1 MVKITFSL
9 PFVTLPGEEIHITG
23 SVPELKGNNPQQSKP
38 MKYSDGLWKLT
49 INIKN
54 NTRFIYSYLL
64 KRRDGYITEAGAGR
78 KFDSPAKKEHL
89 IYDFWRERN
98 SQSVYYSTP
107 FTRILFN
114 RNDQYP
120 LYSGEQLTFNVF
132 CPNLPN
138 DTEVVLCGNSPISGN
153 WMPQKGLRM
162 RSAGEGMWSIGAT
175 LDQLPDLFE
184 YKYVVQTSGNGTVSF
199 LWEEGFDRKFIK
211 VDCMKDSC
219 TILNDHPVR
228 IVPHKVRLAGSA
240 VPLFALRSQNSCGI
254 GDFGDLR
261 IMIDLISQSGMN
273 LLQLLPLNDTTRSYD
288 QRDSY
293 PYSAISG
300 YAIHPVYMN
309 LEQLGRVKE
318 REFRERFIK
327 KRAKLNN
334 SDKVDWESVIRTK
347 WLYIKQIFRQDW
359 DKLSKSKEFKA
370 FYKNNE
376 SWLLPYA
383 VYSHLRDRYHTAN
396 YTQWPRFRT
405 YDKNEALSMLSESSK
420 CREEIEF
427 YFFVQYHLQKQLSD
441 AHQYAV
447 SKKVILKGDIPIGI
461 DRYSVEAWTEPH
473 LFDFSSKAGAP
484 PDYFSEKGQVWGFP
498 LYNWYAME
506 LEGFSWWRERIA
518 KMAEFFDAYRIDHIL
533 GFFRIW
539 NIPVDSDDGRE
550 GTFEPSLPFTMQ
562 EIRSFGYTQE
572 ILDQLFILERR
583 NPEKLHPAIS
593 AKLTEQYHSLDVREK
608 RAFDKLYGDYFYH
621 RHDQI
626 WKSNG
631 IRHLQPLLSSSGM
644 LACGEDL
651 GMVPPSVPE
660 VMDQL
665 KILTLELE
673 RMPKGDSN
681 NGNPATFP
689 YLSVCSTSTHDTE
702 TMREWWVKYGGKK
715 IADYQDCPQQTCREI
730 VDAHMKSQSML
741 CIIPLQD
748 LLAMFEQL
756 RSPSYSN
763 ERINN
768 PADPHHIWDYRIHI
782 MLEELSSSGVFQ
794 DTLREM
800 VKSSGRGYRLSFSPS
815 E

>member
-9 PFVTLPGEEIHITG
+9 PFDTLPGEEIHITG

-54 NTRFIYSYLL
+54 NTRFSYSYLL
-64 KRRDGYITEAGAGR
+64 KRRDSYLTEAGAGR
-78 KFDSPAKKEHL
+78 KFDSPAKKEHV
-89 IYDFWRERN
+89 IHDYWRERN
-98 SQSVYYSTP
+98 GQSVYCSTP

-114 RNDQYP
+114 RNDQHP
-120 LYSGEQLTFNVF
+120 LCSGDQLTFTVF
-132 CPNLPN
+132 CPNLSN
-138 DTEVVLCGNSPISGN
+138 DMEVILCGNPPTTGSWNPR
-153 WMPQKGLRM
+153 KGLKM
-162 RSAGEGMWSIGAT
+162 KSAGEGMWSIGIT
-175 LDQLPDLFE
+175 IDRLPDVFE
-184 YKYVVQTSGNGTVSF
+184 YKYLVQIYGNGAERF
-199 LWEEGFDRKFIK
+199 LWEEGFDRKFK
-211 VDCMKDSC
+211 KENYMNESC
-219 TILNDHPVR
+219 TILNDYPVR
-228 IVPHKVRLAGSA
+228 IVPHKVRLAGSS
-240 VPLFALRSQNSCGI
+240 VPLFSLRSQSSCGI
-254 GDFGDLR
+254 GDFGDLK

-318 REFRERFIK
+318 REFRERFMK

-334 SDKVDWESVIRTK
+334 SEKVEWESVIRTK
-347 WLYIKQIFRQDW
+347 WLYIKQIFNQDW
-359 DKLSKSKEFKA
+359 DKLSKSKEYKTF
-370 FYKNNE
+370 FKNNE
-376 SWLLPYA
+376 AWLLPYA

-396 YTQWPRFRT
+396 YTQWPRFRY
-405 YDKNEALSMLSESSK
+405 YDKNEALSMLSEDSK
-420 CREEIEF
+420 CRKEIEF
-427 YFFVQYHLQKQLSD
+427 YFFVQYHLHKQLSD
-441 AHQYAV
+441 VHQYAI

-473 LFDFSSKAGAP
+473 LFDFTSKAGAP

-539 NIPVDSDDGRE
+539 NIPVESNDGRE
-550 GTFEPSLPFTMQ
+550 GTFEPSLPYTIH
-562 EIRSFGYTQE
+562 EIRSYGYSQE
-572 ILDQLFILERR
+572 ILDQLFIKDRR
-583 NPEKLHPAIS
+583 DQQKIHPAIS
-593 AKLTEQYHSLDVREK
+593 AKLTDQYLSLNVLER
-608 RAFDKLYGDYFYH
+608 RAFDRLYGDYFYN
-621 RHDQI
+621 RHDQL

-631 IRHLQPLLSSSGM
+631 LRHLQPLLSSSGM

-660 VMDQL
+660 VMEQL

-673 RMPKGDSN
+673 RMPKGDNN

-702 TMREWWVKYGGKK
+702 TMREWWVKYEGKK
-715 IADYQDCPQQTCREI
+715 GSDYQDCPQQTCREI

-782 MLEELSSSGVFQ
+782 MLEELSSSEVFQ

>member
-1 MVKITFSL
+1 M
-9 PFVTLPGEEIHITG
+9 
-23 SVPELKGNNPQQSKP
+23 
-38 MKYSDGLWKLT
+38 
-49 INIKN
+49 
-54 NTRFIYSYLL
+54 
-64 KRRDGYITEAGAGR
+64 
-78 KFDSPAKKEHL
+78 
-89 IYDFWRERN
+89 
-98 SQSVYYSTP
+98 
-107 FTRILFN
+107 
-114 RNDQYP
+114 
-120 LYSGEQLTFNVF
+120 
-132 CPNLPN
+132 
-138 DTEVVLCGNSPISGN
+138 
-153 WMPQKGLRM
+153 
-162 RSAGEGMWSIGAT
+162 
-175 LDQLPDLFE
+175 
-184 YKYVVQTSGNGTVSF
+184 
-199 LWEEGFDRKFIK
+199 
-211 VDCMKDSC
+211 
-219 TILNDHPVR
+219 
-228 IVPHKVRLAGSA
+228 
-240 VPLFALRSQNSCGI
+240 
-254 GDFGDLR
+254 
-261 IMIDLISQSGMN
+261 
-273 LLQLLPLNDTTRSYD
+273 
-288 QRDSY
+288 
-293 PYSAISG
+293 
-300 YAIHPVYMN
+300 HPVYMN

-461 DRYSVEAWTEPH
+461 DRYSVETWTEPH

-608 RAFDKLYGDYFYH
+608 RAFDKLYGEYFYH

-702 TMREWWVKYGGKK
+702 TMREWWVK
-715 IADYQDCPQQTCREI
+715 
-730 VDAHMKSQSML
+730 
-741 CIIPLQD
+741 
-748 LLAMFEQL
+748 
-756 RSPSYSN
+756 
-763 ERINN
+763 
-768 PADPHHIWDYRIHI
+768 
-782 MLEELSSSGVFQ
+782 
-794 DTLREM
+794 
-800 VKSSGRGYRLSFSPS
+800 
-815 E
+815 